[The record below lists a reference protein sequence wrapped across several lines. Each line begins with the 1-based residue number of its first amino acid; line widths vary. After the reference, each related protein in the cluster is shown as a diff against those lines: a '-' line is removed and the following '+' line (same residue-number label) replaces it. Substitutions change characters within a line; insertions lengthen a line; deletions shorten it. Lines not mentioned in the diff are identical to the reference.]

1 MRTEPHAGP
10 VRRATCL
17 ALAAAAM
24 ALSPMACGRSGP
36 ELARVTGTVT
46 YQGKPVPKGTVSFVS
61 TEPGRRNA
69 TGQLDEQG
77 NYRLQTEEPGDGAEL
92 GDFDVAIFSHDEP
105 ILDYRPKVPVKA
117 QRLIPEK
124 YENPKTS
131 GLKKTVKS
139 GSNTFN
145 FELTD

>member
-1 MRTEPHAGP
+1 MRTRRDVGP
-10 VRRATCL
+10 VRRACCL

-36 ELARVTGTVT
+36 EMARVSGTVT

-69 TGQLDEQG
+69 TGRLDEQG
-77 NYRLQTEEPGDGAEL
+77 FYRLQTEEPSDGAEV
-92 GDFDVAIFSHDEP
+92 GDFDVALYSHNEP

-117 QRLIPEK
+117 ERLIPEK

-131 GLKKTVKS
+131 GLK
-139 GSNTFN
+139 
-145 FELTD
+145 